1 MFSSNQYVIE
11 KEGEYFTLSK
21 NEAIILFHIGS
32 FGVRRYKDIAEM
44 ANLSLSSVHNAIKR
58 LEKKGLVTTKKV
70 GKYKEAAL
78 VYDGFEEEVLRVAKN
93 RRKEIFPSKLSV
105 AMTMR
110 NLSTAQVAR
119 ICKVP
124 RSVITNIMTNQE
136 KAFPPV
142 DAKLE
147 ALFNCAVGES
157 DYPLEILNASSDVQV
172 ATINAVLRHIVVNW
186 DKWFRIAG
194 KKILAKKYGED

>member
-1 MFSSNQYVIE
+1 M
-11 KEGEYFTLSK
+11 
-21 NEAIILFHIGS
+21 
-32 FGVRRYKDIAEM
+32 RRYKDIAEM

-119 ICKVP
+119 MCKVP
-124 RSVITNIMTNQE
+124 RSVITNIMTNQRR
-136 KAFPPV
+136 
-142 DAKLE
+142 
-147 ALFNCAVGES
+147 LF
-157 DYPLEILNASSDVQV
+157 
-172 ATINAVLRHIVVNW
+172 LR
-186 DKWFRIAG
+186 
-194 KKILAKKYGED
+194 